1 MKKPTTLFFL
11 TLIICASV
19 LNGKAQ
25 TNGQGSQNLPEGN
38 SSENGISHTGPK
50 KGSFFITPFY
60 EFTSFSNL
68 KLISNTNHYILW
80 DGESSYE
87 LTDDQVMQYN
97 DNFGTEY
104 QNQMVG
110 LKVGYQ
116 VMEGFGIS
124 GYAGINQFDFKS
136 FVSDE
141 NTQILSDDKP
151 AFTLGVA
158 VDYQKAL
165 GDKFAAMTMLSYNYC
180 TTGSVTVDNNSG
192 LEVVSSS
199 LKSMYWEM
207 NLALAY
213 RYEKLLPYAG
223 VGFTQQFVNSVH
235 QEKIPTTND
244 LGEDVN
250 NLTEFD
256 SHFRGSAVY
265 GFAGLKYNFSK
276 KLSVYGRSSFMNPLR
291 VNVGVQIS
299 L

>member
-1 MKKPTTLFFL
+1 MRKLTTLVFLVLIAWIITVNSKAQSPGPGSQPPQATIIPENNASPVGLKKGVFFL
-11 TLIICASV
+11 
-19 LNGKAQ
+19 
-25 TNGQGSQNLPEGN
+25 
-38 SSENGISHTGPK
+38 
-50 KGSFFITPFY
+50 TPFY

-244 LGEDVN
+244 LGEDVY

>member
-1 MKKPTTLFFL
+1 MSKKLPLLFLFGCL
-11 TLIICASV
+11 LYNNGNAQSSGSESPALNPNPGAGNTAS
-19 LNGKAQ
+19 
-25 TNGQGSQNLPEGN
+25 
-38 SSENGISHTGPK
+38 K

-60 EFTSFSNL
+60 EFTSFKKL
-68 KLISNTNHYILW
+68 ELISNTNHYKLW

-87 LTDDQVMQYN
+87 LTDDQVKQYN

-104 QNQMVG
+104 QNHMVG

-141 NTQILSDDKP
+141 NTQTLGSDKP

-165 GDKFAAMTMLSYNYC
+165 GDKFAAMSMLSYNYC

-192 LEVVSSS
+192 LDVVSSS
-199 LKSMYWEM
+199 LKSMYWEI

-213 RYEKLLPYAG
+213 RYKKLVPYAG

-244 LGEDVN
+244 LGEDVY

-276 KLSVYGRSSFMNPLR
+276 KLSVYGRSSFMSPLR
-291 VNVGVQIS
+291 ANVGVHIS